1 MIVDSLNVH
10 VKSTAAFQLLIL
22 PPGKLVFFF
31 CCSVPER
38 VFQGT
43 KSASTR
49 RLYLTDGMIP
59 KYTGYVPRK
68 SSLFCFLA
76 NLIWFSVGSATFLL
90 TKN

>member
-1 MIVDSLNVH
+1 MQKVH
-10 VKSTAAFQLLIL
+10 FKSTAAFQLLIL
-22 PPGKLVFFF
+22 SWVFF

-68 SSLFCFLA
+68 SALFCFLA
-76 NLIWFSVGSATFLL
+76 NLIWFSVGFATFLL
-90 TKN
+90 TKNYIVQ